1 MAIEKQIF
9 IYTVKLKTNHY
20 HHEQFTKRFRM
31 ADDIYKT
38 TLREILKRH
47 RKMKK
52 DPRYKKAYQLPKGA
66 DRNAIL
72 KELSTDYDMRGKFE
86 FVTFAND
93 YRNARRYDSYLPSD
107 VAVTLGARAWS
118 AFEKVMFAKGAHHV
132 NLRSELSSF
141 EGIHDTGLFI
151 RKGQFIIGTRKAKI
165 PCPVIYESDE
175 YEEIVLRAKTK
186 YNRLVRRFEN
196 GKWNYY
202 VQMVLEGELPIKH
215 NSDLTGVVGIDIG
228 TSTVALSSYYQTEL
242 EELAKG
248 IEIDEAEV
256 RRLSRK
262 LDRQRRANNPHK
274 FNEDGTIK
282 RGVREPWNDSKGY
295 LETKTKLHEIKRKQS
310 ERRKLAHKT
319 LANKIVKMGSSFIVE
334 QMSFKG
340 LAARAKETKVNEETG
355 RTRSKKRFGATIGHR
370 APSMLIEQIR
380 YKANYQGK
388 SFIKANTVEV
398 KASQLDHTTGEYTK
412 VSLDTRTKE
421 IGGHLVQRDLYSAF
435 LLQHVGLDGETVD
448 LDACSEDF
456 DIFLRNQKETME
468 NLDTTLSS
476 TGQSKFNQQL

>member
-1 MAIEKQIF
+1 MDVEKQIF
-9 IYTVKLKTNHY
+9 IYTVKLKTNNY

-66 DRNAIL
+66 NRNAIL
-72 KELSTDYDMRGKFE
+72 KELTTEYHMRGKFE
-86 FVTFAND
+86 FGKFAND
-93 YRNARRYDSYLPSD
+93 YRNARRYDTYLPSD
-107 VAVTLGARAWS
+107 VAIALGARAWL
-118 AFEKVMFAKGAHHV
+118 AFEKILFAKGAHRV
-132 NLRSELSSF
+132 NLNSKISSF
-141 EGIHDTGLFI
+141 EGAHDNGLLI
-151 RKGQFIIGTRKAKI
+151 REGRFTIGTKKTKI
-165 PCPVIYESDE
+165 SCPVIYESDE
-175 YEEIVLRAKTK
+175 YEEQVLQAKTK

-202 VQMVLEGELPIKH
+202 VQMVLKGELPIKH
-215 NSDLTGVVGIDIG
+215 TSDLTGIVGIDIG
-228 TSTVALSSYYQTEL
+228 TSTVALSSHYQTEL

-256 RRLSRK
+256 RRLNRK
-262 LDRQRRANNPHK
+262 LNRQRRANNPHK
-274 FNEDGTIK
+274 FNEDGTVK
-282 RGVREPWNDSKGY
+282 SGVREPWNDSKSY
-295 LETKTKLHEIKRKQS
+295 LETKTRLHEIHRKYAM
-310 ERRKLAHKT
+310 RRKLAHKT
-319 LANKIVKMGSSFIVE
+319 LANKIVKMGSSFVVE

-355 RTRSKKRFGATIGHR
+355 RIRSKKRFGATIGHR

-388 SFIKANTVEV
+388 TFIKANTFEV

-412 VSLDTRTKE
+412 VSLDVRTKE

-448 LDACSEDF
+448 LGACSEDF
-456 DIFLRNQKETME
+456 DIFLRNQKETMA
-468 NLDTTLSS
+468 NLETTLSS
-476 TGQSKFNQQL
+476 TGKSKFN

>member
-20 HHEQFTKRFRM
+20 HHEQFAKRFRM

-151 RKGQFIIGTRKAKI
+151 RKGQFII
-165 PCPVIYESDE
+165 
-175 YEEIVLRAKTK
+175 
-186 YNRLVRRFEN
+186 N
-196 GKWNYY
+196 
-202 VQMVLEGELPIKH
+202 
-215 NSDLTGVVGIDIG
+215 
-228 TSTVALSSYYQTEL
+228 
-242 EELAKG
+242 
-248 IEIDEAEV
+248 
-256 RRLSRK
+256 
-262 LDRQRRANNPHK
+262 
-274 FNEDGTIK
+274 TI
-282 RGVREPWNDSKGY
+282 
-295 LETKTKLHEIKRKQS
+295 
-310 ERRKLAHKT
+310 
-319 LANKIVKMGSSFIVE
+319 
-334 QMSFKG
+334 
-340 LAARAKETKVNEETG
+340 
-355 RTRSKKRFGATIGHR
+355 
-370 APSMLIEQIR
+370 LI
-380 YKANYQGK
+380 
-388 SFIKANTVEV
+388 
-398 KASQLDHTTGEYTK
+398 
-412 VSLDTRTKE
+412 
-421 IGGHLVQRDLYSAF
+421 
-435 LLQHVGLDGETVD
+435 
-448 LDACSEDF
+448 
-456 DIFLRNQKETME
+456 
-468 NLDTTLSS
+468 
-476 TGQSKFNQQL
+476 

>member
-1 MAIEKQIF
+1 MDVEKQIF
-9 IYTVKLKTNHY
+9 IYTVKLKTNNY

-66 DRNAIL
+66 NRNAIL
-72 KELSTDYDMRGKFE
+72 KELTTDYNMRGKFE
-86 FVTFAND
+86 FGKFAND
-93 YRNARRYDSYLPSD
+93 YRNARRYDAYLPSD
-107 VAVTLGARAWS
+107 VAITLGARAWL
-118 AFEKVMFAKGAHHV
+118 AFEKILFAKGAHHV
-132 NLRSELSSF
+132 NLHGELLSF
-141 EGIHDTGLFI
+141 EGAHDNGLLI
-151 RKGQFIIGTRKAKI
+151 REGRFTIGTKKTKI
-165 PCPVIYESDE
+165 SCPVIYESDK
-175 YEEIVLRAKTK
+175 YEEQVLQAKTK

-202 VQMVLEGELPIKH
+202 VQMVLKGELPIKH
-215 NSDLTGVVGIDIG
+215 TSDLTGVVGIDIG
-228 TSTVALSSYYQTEL
+228 TSTVALSSHYQTEL

-256 RRLSRK
+256 RRLNRK
-262 LDRQRRANNPHK
+262 LNRQRRANNPHK

-282 RGVREPWNDSKGY
+282 RGVHEPWNDAKSY
-295 LETKTKLHEIKRKQS
+295 LENKTRLHEIHRKYAA
-310 ERRKLAHKT
+310 RRKLAHKT
-319 LANKIVKMGSSFIVE
+319 LANKIVKMGSSFVVE

-355 RTRSKKRFGATIGHR
+355 RIRSKKRFGATIGHR

-388 SFIKANTVEV
+388 VFIKTNTFEV

-412 VSLDTRTKE
+412 VSLDVRTKE

-435 LLQHVGLDGETVD
+435 LLQHVGLDGETVN
-448 LDACSEDF
+448 LDACVEDF

-476 TGQSKFNQQL
+476 TGKLKFNQQS